1 MRKHTRLLYSAALCF
16 ISAGVAGAQAA
27 DRASSAQAA
36 TPQNLPMEKVTG
48 IGGFFFKAKDPKAL
62 AEWYEKNLGVARTP
76 TSKGMEP
83 WRQEPGATAFQP
95 FPATTKYFGP
105 ETQQWMINFRVAH
118 LDAMVAQLTAAGIKV
133 EVDPQKYPNG
143 RFALLHDPEGN
154 PIQLWEPEP
163 SK

>member
-1 MRKHTRLLYSAALCF
+1 MRIHTYLLYSAASCGIG
-16 ISAGVAGAQAA
+16 ISAAGAQAA
-27 DRASSAQAA
+27 DRLSSAQAA
-36 TPQNLPMEKVTG
+36 ASQPMERVAG
-48 IGGFFFKAKDPKAL
+48 IGGFFFKAKNPRAL

-76 TSKGMEP
+76 TAKGMEP
-83 WRQEPGATAFQP
+83 WRQESGVTAFQP

-105 ETQQWMINFRVAH
+105 ETQQWMINFRVGN

-143 RFALLHDPEGN
+143 RFASLHDPEGN

-163 SK
+163 PK

>member
-1 MRKHTRLLYSAALCF
+1 MA
-16 ISAGVAGAQAA
+16 
-27 DRASSAQAA
+27 
-36 TPQNLPMEKVTG
+36 
-48 IGGFFFKAKDPKAL
+48 
-62 AEWYEKNLGVARTP
+62 
-76 TSKGMEP
+76 KGMEP
-83 WRQEPGATAFQP
+83 WRQESGTTAFQP

-163 SK
+163 PK

>member
-1 MRKHTRLLYSAALCF
+1 MRKHTYLLYSTALCC
-16 ISAGVAGAQAA
+16 IATSIAGAQP
-27 DRASSAQAA
+27 SSPQGA
-36 TPQNLPMEKVTG
+36 TSQRPATEKVTG

-62 AEWYEKNLGVARTP
+62 ADWYQKNLGVARTP
-76 TSKGMEP
+76 MAKGMEP
-83 WRQEPGATAFQP
+83 WHQDAGTTAFQP

-105 ETQQWMINFRVAH
+105 ETQQWMINFRVAN

-133 EVDPQKYPNG
+133 DVDQQKYPNG

-163 SK
+163 PK